1 MIKAQNVLMK
11 GSQITS
17 GSLLNIIPSF
27 LLFYLL
33 KFPEAFL
40 EENTQPVSPMASQG
54 GQDINILIKRRY
66 EELEEL
72 KTKGVEQFA
81 YSFNVNSDSEDIK
94 KNYVEEHQS
103 PQEGDQ
109 ARKREVSIAGRI
121 MAIRRMGKASF
132 AHIQDDKGRIQIYL
146 KKDELGEI
154 YDAFRLMDIGDIIGI
169 EGFVFKTKTGEIS
182 VHATSLKLLTKSLR
196 PLPIPKET
204 TDEQG
209 NKVIH
214 DQFVDKELRYRQR
227 YVDLVVNP
235 KVKDVFIKRSKIIS
249 SIRSFLDSNRYLE
262 VETPALQPIYGGA
275 AAKPFITHHNALD
288 TKLYLRIADELYLKR
303 LIVGGFNGVYEISKD
318 FRNEGMDRTHNP
330 EFTMMELYVPY
341 KDYEW
346 MMNFV
351 EAMLEKVCLEV
362 KGKLEIICEGKAIN
376 LSRPWK
382 RISMVEALKEKTGLD
397 ILTAKYD
404 QLKSYAIDNGIEVKQ
419 GKPKQVDEIF
429 SELIQPEL
437 IQPTFIVDYPVELSP
452 LAKQHRSKP
461 GLVERFEGYV
471 GGREICNAFS
481 ELNDPIDQRKRF
493 EGQSKLREEGDE
505 EAHQVDED
513 FLRALE
519 YGMPPTAGLG
529 VGIDRLVMLLT
540 DQSSIR
546 DVIFF
551 PQMKPEIKG

>member
-1 MIKAQNVLMK
+1 MIPINIKIQSVPLP
-11 GSQITS
+11 
-17 GSLLNIIPSF
+17 NIIPSF

-72 KTKGVEQFA
+72 KAKGVEQFA
-81 YSFNVNSDSEDIK
+81 YSFNVNSDSDDIK
-94 KNYVEEHQS
+94 KNYTE
-103 PQEGDQ
+103 DT
-109 ARKREVSIAGRI
+109 KREVSIAGRI

-132 AHIQDDKGRIQIYL
+132 AHIQDDKGKIQTYL

-154 YDAFRLMDIGDIIGI
+154 YDAFRLMDIGDIIGV

-330 EFTMMELYVPY
+330 
-341 KDYEW
+341 
-346 MMNFV
+346 
-351 EAMLEKVCLEV
+351 
-362 KGKLEIICEGKAIN
+362 
-376 LSRPWK
+376 
-382 RISMVEALKEKTGLD
+382 
-397 ILTAKYD
+397 
-404 QLKSYAIDNGIEVKQ
+404 
-419 GKPKQVDEIF
+419 
-429 SELIQPEL
+429 
-437 IQPTFIVDYPVELSP
+437 
-452 LAKQHRSKP
+452 
-461 GLVERFEGYV
+461 
-471 GGREICNAFS
+471 
-481 ELNDPIDQRKRF
+481 
-493 EGQSKLREEGDE
+493 
-505 EAHQVDED
+505 
-513 FLRALE
+513 
-519 YGMPPTAGLG
+519 
-529 VGIDRLVMLLT
+529 
-540 DQSSIR
+540 
-546 DVIFF
+546 
-551 PQMKPEIKG
+551 

>member
-1 MIKAQNVLMK
+1 MIK

-72 KTKGVEQFA
+72 KAKGVEQFA
-81 YSFNVNSDSEDIK
+81 YSFNVNSDSDDIK
-94 KNYVEEHQS
+94 KNYTE
-103 PQEGDQ
+103 DT
-109 ARKREVSIAGRI
+109 KREVSIAGRI

-132 AHIQDDKGRIQIYL
+132 AHIQDDKGKIQTYL